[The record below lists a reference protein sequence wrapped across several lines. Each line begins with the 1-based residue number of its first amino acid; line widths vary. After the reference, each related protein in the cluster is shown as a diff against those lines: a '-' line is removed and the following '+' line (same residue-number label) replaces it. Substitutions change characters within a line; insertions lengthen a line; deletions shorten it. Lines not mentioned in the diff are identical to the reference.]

1 MNGRE
6 VTIMNTSTPKD
17 EQLSFLL
24 DEKRCPVCKKVLPVT
39 EFHIARERYDGRKYC
54 CKSCAS
60 SLKKN
65 YYKKNY
71 LSSTLKNL
79 KARAR
84 KKNLPVEVTVEY
96 LKNIYPDNMICPAL
110 GIKMEVG
117 EKNRNVNS
125 PSIDKIIPEKGYV
138 PGNIIVV
145 SMKANLI
152 KSFATPDEIIKVG
165 KFYQKLL
172 EEIKDGSKAD

>member
-1 MNGRE
+1 MS
-6 VTIMNTSTPKD
+6 TSTPKD

-24 DEKRCPVCKKVLPVT
+24 DEKRCRVCKKVLPIT
-39 EFHIARERYDGRKYC
+39 EFYRNRGRSDGRNLE
-54 CKSCAS
+54 CKSCDATRKKDFHIKNPVIAAFS
-60 SLKKN
+60 NIRSRAKKKN
-65 YYKKNY
+65 I
-71 LSSTLKNL
+71 
-79 KARAR
+79 
-84 KKNLPVEVTVEY
+84 PVEVTIED
-96 LKNIYPDNMICPAL
+96 LKKAFPNDMICPAL

-125 PSIDKIIPEKGYV
+125 PSIDKIIPEKGYI

-165 KFYQKLL
+165 KFYKNLL
-172 EEIKDGSKAD
+172 KEMEDGSKAD